1 GAGAGVAHPLVRSG
15 FPRDLARPRAAA
27 VVRAD
32 RRAGRGVGG
41 EHEDRR
47 AAGRA
52 AEGLFIYT
60 AGATGFRGVLGRY
73 LGAVG
78 GSAAHAGA
86 AAADP
91 QGGSAPGGL
100 PGECGAPEALTW
112 RRPDLHEPRPN
123 IDLRRERPMDR
134 TLVGDLERLESL
146 LLGEVPIKGDLA
158 LDPIEHALPG
168 LTLGAVFRVNP
179 RVAQPHRHARE
190 RPLCPSRIQ
199 RDGHGG
205 SGAQRRQEQIIGSG
219 TAIGATGGH
228 GLVGD
233 QSVAPEGDLLDESQR
248 AAAHDH
254 EALLRWI
261 DHDVTSLSQDGDL
274 PPPASWSSPP
284 VPLSAYAE
292 RGDGKRAS
300 MSKDSGEADK
310 VVRTTQRYA

>member
-134 TLVGDLERLESL
+134 HL
-146 LLGEVPIKGDLA
+146 LAISSA
-158 LDPIEHALPG
+158 LSRCSS
-168 LTLGAVFRVNP
+168 VRS
-179 RVAQPHRHARE
+179 
-190 RPLCPSRIQ
+190 PSR
-199 RDGHGG
+199 
-205 SGAQRRQEQIIGSG
+205 
-219 TAIGATGGH
+219 AI
-228 GLVGD
+228 
-233 QSVAPEGDLLDESQR
+233 
-248 AAAHDH
+248 
-254 EALLRWI
+254 
-261 DHDVTSLSQDGDL
+261 SLSIRSSMPCRVSHSAQSSAWTREWRSRTVTPVSGHCFRRAYSAMVMEVQA
-274 PPPASWSSPP
+274 PSAASNSS
-284 VPLSAYAE
+284 
-292 RGDGKRAS
+292 
-300 MSKDSGEADK
+300 
-310 VVRTTQRYA
+310 